1 MYKFRTKAETLDYL
15 YKIQDDM
22 DFKVLPIKYYRVDSW
37 RNLFQDIWNDICT
50 WGGDTKSV
58 IVRSS
63 AISEDAIDKS
73 NAGKYKSCI
82 TSLDFHEFY
91 KAVEEVIDSYGKASD
106 DDQFIVQPVL
116 ENVQWAGVAFTIDPN
131 NGGNYYVINYDDSG
145 STSNITSGTITTGRL
160 YYQLKKLDVEAKD
173 FRLQKLCLSLKQ
185 LEMLFDYNRLD
196 VEFAFSDNE
205 LYIFQVR
212 PLCSLHPVVNVKQ
225 QNDIVERIYKKIK
238 HLNHPKPFLY
248 GKRAIF
254 GIMPDWNPAEMIGTH
269 PHKLALSLYKEIITD
284 NVWAYQRDNYGYMN
298 LRSFPLLLDFCGF
311 PYIDVRVSF
320 NSFIPSDL
328 SPAIAEKLV
337 NYYLYRLE
345 QQPEEH
351 DKVEF
356 NIVFSCYTFDLPKRI
371 EILYKYGFSK
381 LEVQSILESLKKLTN
396 GIINSQCGLWK
407 KDAAKIQVLRK
418 RYNELVHSDMDDIS
432 KIYWLLEDCKRYGTL
447 PFAGL
452 ARAAFIAVQLLQSMV
467 TENIIS
473 QEEYNEFLNDLTT
486 VSSEMKDD
494 FNRLSRGEFLHM
506 YGHLRPGTYD
516 ITSPRYDE
524 KPERYFNWNIQDS
537 KMVDGKINKT
547 RGKSQFKLSLEQ
559 YSKIQQVLQRH
570 GLNDDVLGVFEFI
583 KAAIEGREYG
593 KFIFTRNLSEVLR
606 LIGNR
611 GQEWGFSLEDISF
624 ADIKIFQEMYQSTP
638 DEKNLWLESI
648 SKGKSEY
655 AKAGAIVLPP
665 LITSPDD
672 IKKFFMPDSQ
682 PNFITLKSSEGEIV
696 NLGKDV
702 DKNIDGK
709 IVLINS
715 ADPGYDWIFSHN
727 ISGFITE
734 FGGANSHMAIRA
746 AELNIPAVI
755 GVGEKLFQKISQAE
769 TVEIIAAEKKVNIL
783 R

>member
-1 MYKFRTKAETLDYL
+1 MLD
-15 YKIQDDM
+15 
-22 DFKVLPIKYYRVDSW
+22 
-37 RNLFQDIWNDICT
+37 
-50 WGGDTKSV
+50 G
-58 IVRSS
+58 
-63 AISEDAIDKS
+63 
-73 NAGKYKSCI
+73 
-82 TSLDFHEFY
+82 
-91 KAVEEVIDSYGKASD
+91 
-106 DDQFIVQPVL
+106 VQ
-116 ENVQWAGVAFTIDPN
+116 NAGVAFTVDPN

-145 STSNITSGTITTGRL
+145 STSSITSGAISTDKL
-160 YYQLKKLDVEAKD
+160 YYQLKDVNVQSNNPQ
-173 FRLQKLCLSLKQ
+173 LQKLCSSLKQ

-196 VEFAFSDNE
+196 VEFAFADNE

-212 PLCSLHPVVNVKQ
+212 PLCSCHPVVNIKQ
-225 QNDIVERIYKKIK
+225 QDDIVERIYTKIK
-238 HLNHPKPFLY
+238 QLNQPKPFLY

-254 GIMPDWNPAEMIGTH
+254 GIMPDWNPAEMIGIH

-328 SPAIAEKLV
+328 SPDIAEKLV

-345 QQPEEH
+345 QHPEAH

-356 NIVFSCYTFDLPKRI
+356 DIVFSCYTFDLPKRI
-371 EILYKYGFSK
+371 EILCEYGFSK
-381 LEVQSILESLKKLTN
+381 SEVQAILEALKKLTN
-396 GIINSQCGLWK
+396 SIINSQCGLWK
-407 KDAAKIQVLRK
+407 KDVAKIQVLRE
-418 RYNELVHSDMDDIS
+418 RYNKLVHSDMDEIS

-494 FNRLSRGEFLHM
+494 FNRLSRGDFLHL

-524 KPERYFNWNIQDS
+524 KPERYFNWNIQDEKIS
-537 KMVDGKINKT
+537 KNKS
-547 RGKSQFKLSLEQ
+547 KCQFKLSLEQ
-559 YSKIQQVLQRH
+559 YSKIQQVLQKH

-606 LIGNR
+606 LIGNKGR
-611 GQEWGFSLEDISF
+611 EWGFSLEDISF

-638 DEKNLWLESI
+638 NEKKLLLESI

-655 AKAGAIVLPP
+655 AKSESIVLPP

-672 IKKFFMPDSQ
+672 VKKFFMPDSQ

-702 DKNIDGK
+702 DKNIDGN

-727 ISGFITE
+727 ISGFITK

-755 GVGEKLFQKISQAE
+755 GAGEKLFQKISQAE